1 MLKRILTGLFV
12 AVVLA
17 GGATVDTAATA
28 AGTPPINYGNS
39 KPLVPPTNAAR
50 GAVAGPSEDA
60 ATLVAQFLE
69 SVKAI
74 VAGDAAYSHSDYAEA
89 AKWYRVA
96 ADDHSPLAAFDL
108 GLLYDQ
114 GQGVPQDGSASV

>member
-60 ATLVAQFLE
+60 ATSCGA
-69 SVKAI
+69 
-74 VAGDAAYSHSDYAEA
+74 
-89 AKWYRVA
+89 
-96 ADDHSPLAAFDL
+96 SPVFTRATTSRDL
-108 GLLYDQ
+108 GSTIASDPSLFSTS
-114 GQGVPQDGSASV
+114 SAVGGITCATSGPDRQSSSIQTVDFINV